1 MIKINLLPYHE
12 TEKKVSQAKLI
23 FMLVGSF
30 IAFVSCIAILHL
42 YMVARIVLL
51 ENNIRDS
58 EQQIAELKK
67 VVGKIQEFKVDIINM
82 ENKIGLITKLE
93 DGRTFP
99 VFMLDQLAS
108 AVPTKDLSLGTITQK
123 GSSLSIEG
131 KARNTITVA
140 LFMKTLESL
149 PFIGSVDLISSK
161 QDEFSGIKIQS
172 FKLQCTIKKG

>member
-12 TEKKVSQAKLI
+12 TEKKVSQAKLV

-30 IAFVSCIAILHL
+30 IAFIACIVMLHL

-51 ENNIRDS
+51 ENSIQDS
-58 EQQIAELKK
+58 EQQIVELKK
-67 VVGKIQEFKVDIINM
+67 VAGKIQEFKVDKLNM

-93 DGRTFP
+93 EGRTFP

-108 AVPTKDLSLGTITQK
+108 AVPTKDLSLSTITQK
-123 GSSLSIEG
+123 GASLSIEG
-131 KARNTITVA
+131 KAKNTIAVA

-149 PFIGSVDLISSK
+149 PFIANVDLVSSK
-161 QDEFSGIKIQS
+161 QEEYSGIKIQS
-172 FKLQCTIKKG
+172 FKLQCVIKKG